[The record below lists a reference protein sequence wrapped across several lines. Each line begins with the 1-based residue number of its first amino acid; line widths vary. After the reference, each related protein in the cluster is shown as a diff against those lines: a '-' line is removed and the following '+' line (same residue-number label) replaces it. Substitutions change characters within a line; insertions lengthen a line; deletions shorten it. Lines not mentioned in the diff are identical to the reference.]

1 VTQFAGTSPTKGG
14 FSPFTRMGKDAPVKS
29 SQRTARIAG
38 STALV
43 ATLGVLVA
51 PGAVADPEHTVT
63 ATPTR
68 IHEIQGTTRIS
79 PLVGERVS
87 VSAVVTATRA
97 FGSSRGFW
105 IQDPHPDDDPRT
117 SEGLFVFTGSQT
129 PDVEPGDVVTVD
141 GTVTEYYPDDPA
153 TTAAQSTTE
162 LVDAD
167 WTVTARG
174 AELPKALEIGP
185 DTIPELLTA
194 TPGGSI
200 EHEPL
205 RPETYA
211 LDFWEAHEGEL
222 VSVSDVRLVGPSTA
236 YDELYVTTKPEQ
248 NPSARGGTV
257 YLDYDRPNTGLLKIE
272 SLIPFSE
279 RPFPTAN
286 TGDTLAGVT
295 SGPVEYDSYGGY
307 TLMATVLGEV
317 KDNGL
322 EREVTRPQKP
332 GELAVATYNVENLS
346 AVDSEEKFARLA
358 EGIVHNLSTPDVVA
372 LEEIQDDNGPEGV
385 GDGVVSA
392 DQTLR
397 RFTEAI
403 VAAGGPR
410 YEWRQIDP
418 EDLADG
424 GQPGGNIRV
433 GFLFNPERVQ
443 FVDREG
449 GDATTAVR
457 VERERGG
464 ARLSVSPGRIEP
476 GDDAW
481 MESRKPLVGEFVF
494 RGRTV
499 FVVANHFASK
509 GGDQPVHGRFQ
520 PPARPSEDQRVRQAA
535 LVREF
540 VDELLAVDRRA
551 NVVVAGDL
559 NDFPFSPTVREL
571 TRGGAL
577 RSLVDTLPPS
587 ERYSYVYEGNSQ
599 VLDHILVSSGPH
611 RVDYDVVHVNAE
623 FADQASDHDPQIV
636 RFIPR

>member
-1 VTQFAGTSPTKGG
+1 
-14 FSPFTRMGKDAPVKS
+14 MKS
-29 SQRTARIAG
+29 SPRSARIAG
-38 STALV
+38 SILLV
-43 ATLGVLVA
+43 AALGVLAA
-51 PGAVADPEHTVT
+51 PGAVAHPQLDTD

-68 IHEIQGTTRIS
+68 VHDIQGTTRLS
-79 PLVGERVS
+79 PLLGERVS
-87 VSAVVTATRA
+87 VDAVVTAERT

-105 IQDPHPDDDPRT
+105 IQDPRPDDDPRT
-117 SEGLFVFTGSQT
+117 SEGLFVFTGAHT
-129 PDVEPGDVVTVD
+129 PDVAPGDVVTVV
-141 GTVTEYYPDDPA
+141 GTVAEYYPGDPE

-162 LVDAD
+162 LVDAE

-174 AELPKALEIGP
+174 AEVPEALVVGP
-185 DTIPELLTA
+185 DTVPDALTA

-200 EHEPL
+200 EDEPL
-205 RPETYA
+205 RPDTYA

-222 VSVSDVRLVGPSTA
+222 VSVSDVRLVGPSTD

-257 YLDYDRPNTGLLKIE
+257 YLGYDRPNTGVLKIE
-272 SLIPFSE
+272 SLIPFSQ
-279 RPFPTAN
+279 RPFPSGN
-286 TGDTLAGVT
+286 TGDMLTGVT
-295 SGPVEYDSYGGY
+295 SGPVEYDAYGGY

-322 EREVTRPQKP
+322 EREVTRAQRP

-346 AVDSEEKFARLA
+346 AVDSAEKFARLA
-358 EGIVHNLSTPDVVA
+358 EGVVHNLAVPDVVA
-372 LEEIQDDNGPEGV
+372 LEEIQDDNGPDGA

-392 DQTLR
+392 DETLR

-418 EDLADG
+418 EDGADG

-433 GFLFNPERVQ
+433 GFLFDPERVR

-457 VERERGG
+457 VERDRRGP
-464 ARLSVSPGRIEP
+464 RLSVSPGRIEP
-476 GDDAW
+476 GDPAW
-481 MESRKPLVGEFVF
+481 TESRKPLVGEFVF
-494 RGRTV
+494 HGRTV

-509 GGDQPVHGRFQ
+509 GGDQPLHGRFQ
-520 PPARPSEDQRVRQAA
+520 PPARPSEEQRIRQADV
-535 LVREF
+535 VRDF
-540 VDELLAVDRRA
+540 VDDVLAVDRKA

-577 RSLVDTLPPS
+577 RSLVDTLPPH
-587 ERYSYVYEGNSQ
+587 ERYSYVFEGTSQ
-599 VLDHILVSSGPH
+599 VLDHVLVSRGPR

-636 RFIPR
+636 RFVPR